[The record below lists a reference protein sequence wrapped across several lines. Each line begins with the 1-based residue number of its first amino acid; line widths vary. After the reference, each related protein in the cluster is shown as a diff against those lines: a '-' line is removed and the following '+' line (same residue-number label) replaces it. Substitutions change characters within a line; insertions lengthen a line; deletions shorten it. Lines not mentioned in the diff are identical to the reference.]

1 MSNCE
6 NAERNRTAVKVGDTF
21 QKTVTLD
28 AGAIK
33 QFAIAAGDHN
43 PLHHNEG
50 LAAQSRFGGLIAS
63 GTHTSALILG
73 LIASYLSERWP
84 SLGLGFSV
92 RLKKAVRAGETL
104 TVSGRVVSI
113 TPKPSLRGDL
123 AIIEAEM
130 SNADGQAAVSVRS
143 ESLLIWG

>member
-1 MSNCE
+1 MCNSRSE
-6 NAERNRTAVKVGDTF
+6 GDRTTVSVGDTF

-28 AGAIK
+28 AAAIK

-43 PLHHNEG
+43 PLHHNET

-63 GTHTSALILG
+63 GTHSSALILG
-73 LIASYLSERWP
+73 VIASYLSERWP

-113 TPKPSLRGDL
+113 TPKPSLKGDL
-123 AIIEAEM
+123 AVIEAEM
-130 SNADGQAAVSVRS
+130 RNADGQAAVSVRS